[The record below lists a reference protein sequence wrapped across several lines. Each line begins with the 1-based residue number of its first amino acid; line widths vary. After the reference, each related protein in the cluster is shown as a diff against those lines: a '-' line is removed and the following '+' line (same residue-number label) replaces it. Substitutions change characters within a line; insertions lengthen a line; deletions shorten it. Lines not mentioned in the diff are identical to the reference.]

1 LLRARGVAVSSWVLP
16 ADAPA
21 SAVNEAARRAAGVD
35 ALVLWLRGPDVAALP
50 DSPPEGVSVFLSGL
64 MAGLERAPLPAAWK
78 DQARM
83 AYPFDLP
90 DGRRV
95 RVDYALGW
103 IVGRHIP
110 LVAEQVQID
119 TYLALGLLSET
130 LKHMADNFVRDLLV
144 ERMERDVA
152 HRLITGYYPRLALAS
167 HQRFASKGGYV
178 VHLGAAR
185 GVRPVVDQDWLA
197 P

>member
-1 LLRARGVAVSSWVLP
+1 
-16 ADAPA
+16 
-21 SAVNEAARRAAGVD
+21 
-35 ALVLWLRGPDVAALP
+35 
-50 DSPPEGVSVFLSGL
+50 
-64 MAGLERAPLPAAWK
+64 M
-78 DQARM
+78 
-83 AYPFDLP
+83 
-90 DGRRV
+90 

-130 LKHMADNFVRDLLV
+130 LKHMADNFVRDFLV
-144 ERMERDVA
+144 ERMENDLA
-152 HRLITGYYPRLALAS
+152 HRIITGYYPRLTLAY

-178 VHLGAAR
+178 VHLGEAKSGR
-185 GVRPVVDQDWLA
+185 LVVDQDWLA